1 MSRPPME
8 LWVEELQHGDVRLG
22 LRSNTVLHREVSEFQ
37 EILVVDTIRYGRALL
52 LDGTFQVTEK
62 DEFAYHEMLAHLPL
76 MSHPAPSRVLVIGGG
91 DGGTIREVVRHP
103 EVEEAILCEIDPRVT
118 AVSREFL
125 PQVAAGL
132 SDPRVTVLHEDG
144 IAYIE
149 KHQGAFD
156 VILIDSTDPV
166 GPAVGLYSE
175 AFYAA
180 CKRALR
186 DGGIVCAQSESP
198 FVNGDVVRRVAT
210 SVRSAFSHSLLYLAP
225 LPTYPSGT
233 WSYTAGSDHPLPKSV
248 DKERAARLGT
258 RYYTAAVHE
267 AAFALPPFAAALIE

>member
-1 MSRPPME
+1 ME
-8 LWVEELQHGDVRLG
+8 LWIEEIQGQDVRLG
-22 LRSNTVLHREVSEFQ
+22 LRSKTVLHREVSEFQ
-37 EILVVDTIRYGRALL
+37 EILVVDTLSYGRALM

-62 DEFAYHEMLAHLPL
+62 DEFVYHEMLAHLPL
-76 MSHPAPSRVLVIGGG
+76 MSHPAPRRVLVIGGG

-118 AVSREFL
+118 AVCREYL
-125 PQVAAGL
+125 PSVASGL
-132 SDPRVTVLHEDG
+132 SDPRVKVLHEDG

-149 KHQGAFD
+149 QHEGAFD

-175 AFYAA
+175 SFYAA

-186 DGGIVCAQSESP
+186 PGGIVCAQSESP
-198 FVNGDVVRRVAT
+198 FVNGDVVRRVSL
-210 SVRSAFSHSLLYLAP
+210 SVKSAFSQRLLYLAP
-225 LPTYPSGT
+225 LPTYPSGL
-233 WSYTAGSDHPLPKSV
+233 WSFTAGSDHELPRVV
-248 DKERAARLGT
+248 DKERAARLFT

-267 AAFALPPFAAALIE
+267 AAFALPPFAAALVE